1 MNTTTLSTLVSP
13 RKETIHLAKIEDE
26 YINYIGMAN
35 VNKGTQ
41 RLSPVNIIPKS
52 AVKSAVSA
60 FKKHDILYGSL
71 RPELRKVVVAGED
84 GYCSTEF
91 LVLTPEDY
99 RNSLILVDI
108 LKSDQFYE
116 QIKKHIRGSRPR
128 IASHYVLSADV
139 PSLKTF
145 DSLRNEIERVHE
157 SLASINQI
165 ITEANI
171 KKIELSR
178 QINNIVESAL
188 SS

>member
-1 MNTTTLSTLVSP
+1 MDNTTLSTLVSP
-13 RKETIHLAKIEDE
+13 RKETVHLAKIEDE

-41 RLSPVNIIPKS
+41 RLSPINMISKS
-52 AVKSAVSA
+52 SVKSTVYT

-91 LVLTPEDY
+91 LVLTPEDCII
-99 RNSLILVDI
+99 SLILVDI

-139 PSLKTF
+139 PSLKKI
-145 DSLRNEIERVHE
+145 DSLRNEIESVHE
-157 SLASINQI
+157 NLASINQI
-165 ITEANI
+165 ITEATV
-171 KKIELSR
+171 KKVELSR
-178 QINNIVESAL
+178 KINNIIESAL
-188 SS
+188 RS